1 MIDADRDASLP
12 ACLECGACCFSTLPE
27 AVRVTGD
34 DHDRLGDD
42 DAARFAVFIGH
53 RCYMRIEDGHC
64 AALEVTPEGAFAC
77 RVYARRP
84 EVCRAVERA
93 SPACNAERWEKLDRT
108 VVALARVRRR
118 ATLR

>member
-12 ACLECGACCFSTLPE
+12 HCLACGACCFSTLPE

-34 DHDRLGDD
+34 DHARLGDD
-42 DAARFAVFIGH
+42 AERYATFIGH

-77 RVYARRP
+77 RVYERRP

-108 VVALARVRRR
+108 VVALARVRRS